1 MGQLPESDIAVQA
14 LHRYFGLYPGVVR
27 GEIKT
32 PHVFSL
38 EEPIDSYIPSSLD
51 DVTGTEE
58 LIRQAVEEAGSLVRT
73 VTPVLQAFQMIGERV
88 KETID
93 SELKTTFERLRELD
107 FEEVTERARV
117 AGRELG
123 ERGWLVGPFMTSQGL
138 FRVLEEG
145 TDQIMKERYP
155 VDRLIGMAEESD
167 DSRWQKTILEAIYSY
182 RDGRYRVV
190 ILSLLPIIEAL
201 VRERVHH
208 RVDTDGIDAISSLN
222 RKASEET
229 KARAKEE
236 VFLLAASEASIVGFI
251 ETRWVRSPDMLK
263 GDPSK
268 LSNIDR
274 NWAVHGA
281 DDPERWD
288 PVDAHRL
295 LQVASVLAYEG
306 RYRGTTDERST
317 APGT

>member
-1 MGQLPESDIAVQA
+1 MGQLPESDITVQA
-14 LHRYFGLYPGVVR
+14 LRRYFGLYPGVVR
-27 GEIKT
+27 AEIKA

-38 EEPIDSYIPSSLD
+38 EKPINSYIPSSLN
-51 DVTGTEE
+51 DVTDTEE
-58 LIRQAVEEAGSLVRT
+58 LLKQTTKSLAKAIRRT
-73 VTPVLQAFQMIGERV
+73 VDVTPVFRTVQMIGERV
-88 KETID
+88 KALKETID
-93 SELKTTFERLRELD
+93 LELESVFERLRELD
-107 FEEVTERARV
+107 LEEVTERARV

-123 ERGWLVGPFMTSQGL
+123 ERGWIVGPFMTPRGL
-138 FRVLEEG
+138 SRVLEED
-145 TDQIMKERYP
+145 TDQFMKERYP
-155 VDRLIGMAEESD
+155 VDRLTEMAEESN

-208 RVDTDGIDAISSLN
+208 RIDKDGIDAISSLN

-229 KARAKEE
+229 EVRAKEE

-251 ETRWVRSPDMLK
+251 KPRWVDSPDMLK
-263 GDPSK
+263 GNPSN

-295 LQVASVLAYEG
+295 LQVAATLAHEK
-306 RYRGTTDERST
+306 RYRDTADER
-317 APGT
+317 